1 MYVKSIKID
10 MKTSEKVSKKLA
22 SKIVEPENQNEKSA
36 KDQTIIEVKAKN
48 AGKRKL
54 NPEPDPENEVTPKK
68 RSGLSDYLKE
78 LIQEG
83 KFTQKEIMT
92 KGREKFPALA
102 PSTISTLLCDSKNP
116 KYNKFDKLVVLGEK
130 GIMKFSK

>member
-1 MYVKSIKID
+1 
-10 MKTSEKVSKKLA
+10 MKTSEKVSKELVSKL
-22 SKIVEPENQNEKSA
+22 VEPKNETKESA
-36 KDQTIIEVKAKN
+36 KDHTIPKVKAKN
-48 AGKRKL
+48 AGKGKL
-54 NPEPDPENEVTPKK
+54 NPEPDPKNEVSPKK
-68 RSGLSDYLKE
+68 RTGLSNYLKE

-92 KGREKFPALA
+92 KGREKFPSLA

-116 KYNKFDKLVVLGEK
+116 KYNKFDKLVVLDEK